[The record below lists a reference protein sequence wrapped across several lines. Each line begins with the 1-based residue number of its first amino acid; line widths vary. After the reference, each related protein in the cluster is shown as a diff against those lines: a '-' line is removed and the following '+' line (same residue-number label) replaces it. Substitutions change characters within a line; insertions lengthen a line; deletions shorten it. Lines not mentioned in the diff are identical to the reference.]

1 MSLAGAHKWTG
12 LIPSF
17 LLLRSPFS
25 FFFFFF
31 PPSQEIITDC
41 IYLPVYLKKKKTKR
55 QVSLWSRSNEILIL
69 DRGGLVGSTHLW
81 RDIPATLKSLI
92 NATRNVAAFCTT
104 TDAYLSSNIGPSQPG
119 FLPLIRVF
127 VSVCTCARCEP
138 LREHL
143 CENIKGVEI
152 RLEHIETSGM
162 TRLNV
167 TPICLDLIM
176 AHPLMAAQNRNRV

>member
-1 MSLAGAHKWTG
+1 MNGINSIFFT
-12 LIPSF
+12 
-17 LLLRSPFS
+17 SPIS
-25 FFFFFF
+25 VFFFFFF
-31 PPSQEIITDC
+31 FFRP
-41 IYLPVYLKKKKTKR
+41 LKKLLRAAYTYPYIWRRKKRKR

-176 AHPLMAAQNRNRV
+176 AHPLMAAQNRYRV